1 MPSLPTRASVSD
13 RFRAGLLA
21 LREQADARI
30 FWVLLAQWTVTLFTS
45 VTVAS
50 QSDHPRLDLL
60 STLVVAVGLLSI
72 LQLAMIL
79 KWPGTA
85 QTRWTIVGAE
95 AVIFSLVWCASQGR
109 PETHLHLFAWLI
121 VLAMYRDLPA
131 LLTTV
136 LAAVTGHLMM
146 IATGLLPALPIAD
159 SSQLATYLIWLAWMV
174 GETAFLATFVLLDRQ
189 SLALQAEREY
199 SLELLQDD
207 FQQKFDGVT
216 EQLVQERD
224 ELRREVAKLTER
236 RQNLEASQRQS
247 AQELLALRKDF
258 ATAGTAILKLTS
270 RQADTTLSKSWQS
283 QWQAVRQQAQHL
295 MRLIDLPSLE
305 PETAVRKP
313 KSAKLGGEERL
324 ELAPVEIDK
333 RAMLLMRNPLQQA
346 KAVTALEREGYK
358 VDVVPNGPRTYYSVM
373 LNDYSVIVV
382 DIDLPEEEG
391 FDTLEALQ
399 LLPAE
404 CIGRSKM
411 VFAMTNDKTQEN
423 ILRCAELGVD
433 NVFLKPLQADALRD
447 SLAQKAVVQPARSE
461 NASRKDGSGSAL
473 LRST

>member
-60 STLVVAVGLLSI
+60 STLVVAVGMLSI

-136 LAAVTGHLMM
+136 LAAVTGHLVM
-146 IATGLLPALPIAD
+146 IATGLLPALPISD
-159 SSQLATYLIWLAWMV
+159 SSQLVTYLIWFAWMV

-199 SLELLQDD
+199 SLEVLQDD
-207 FQQKFDGVT
+207 FQQKFDSVT
-216 EQLVQERD
+216 QHLVEERD
-224 ELRREVAKLTER
+224 ELRREVATLTER
-236 RQNLEASQRQS
+236 RQILDVAQRQS
-247 AQELLALRKDF
+247 AQELLTIRKDF

-305 PETAVRKP
+305 PEPAVRKP
-313 KSAKLGGEERL
+313 KPAKLGEERL
-324 ELAPVEIDK
+324 ELAPLEIDK

-382 DIDLPEEEG
+382 DIDLPEDEG
-391 FDTLEALQ
+391 YDTLEALQ

-404 CIGRSKM
+404 CVGRNKL
-411 VFAMTNDKTQEN
+411 VFAVTNDKTQEN
-423 ILRCAELGVD
+423 IMRCAELGVD

-447 SLAQKAVVQPARSE
+447 SLAQKAIVQPARSE